1 MMMLPLVIFVIAMF
15 YFGLHS
21 APLVKALESIA
32 ALM

>member
-1 MMMLPLVIFVIAMF
+1 MMILPLVIFVIAMF

-21 APLVKALESIA
+21 QPVVTALEGIA